1 MANRN
6 DTSEEYDYLG
16 EAKKASKFKYKMAK
30 NGFNE
35 KMKEGPKKMGIG
47 KAKFDYD
54 KSAANVDGKM
64 KKVTSGKKQETKEA
78 SRTYG
83 MGSKAGRGLRK
94 GITPNRNLNLES
106 LENQVLELRQKN
118 SDYKKSLNV
127 FREKLNDVAIF
138 NANLAYATRL
148 FTEHSTTKK
157 EKINILRRFDNI
169 QSLQESKNLYNSI
182 NSELSK
188 DSNTSLNESVN
199 RKISN
204 VASTGSSANLIESK
218 TYENP
223 QFLRMKDLMGKLG

>member
-1 MANRN
+1 
-6 DTSEEYDYLG
+6 
-16 EAKKASKFKYKMAK
+16 
-30 NGFNE
+30 
-35 KMKEGPKKMGIG
+35 
-47 KAKFDYD
+47 
-54 KSAANVDGKM
+54 M
-64 KKVTSGKKQETKEA
+64 KKVTPGKKQETKEA

-106 LENQVLELRQKN
+106 LEDQVLELKQRN
-118 SDYKKSLNV
+118 SDYKKSLNI
-127 FREKLNDVAIF
+127 FREKLNDVAVF

-169 QSLQESKNLYNSI
+169 QSLQESKNLYSI
-182 NSELSK
+182 INNELSK

-223 QFLRMKDLMGKLG
+223 QFLRMKDLMGKLS